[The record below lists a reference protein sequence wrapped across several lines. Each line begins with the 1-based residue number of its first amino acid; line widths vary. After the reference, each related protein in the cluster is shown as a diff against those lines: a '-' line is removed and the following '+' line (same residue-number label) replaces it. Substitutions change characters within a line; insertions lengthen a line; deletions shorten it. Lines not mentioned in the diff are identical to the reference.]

1 VSDREVVVTYS
12 IRAGSGNRGVFENIA
27 KGAADIQNAYTRAGD
42 VAAKHA
48 EQMARRIETAYSKAA
63 RSIAGS
69 VAQRVTATV
78 PQFVM
83 PLSPQQQAASRAQ
96 ANGGT
101 GVSQFL
107 EDAATRRATRA
118 PKEGG
123 NADERAAK
131 QAQAA
136 QNKRTIDIL
145 KQQEREAVNAE
156 RMAERKARADER
168 AAAIA
173 TRAAEKEARDKERA
187 SQRAAAAAERASE
200 RIARAAEKQAK
211 DQERAS
217 ERAATAAERAAQ
229 REQRDQNKRTVDILK
244 QQERD
249 AANAERTADQQASR
263 SEQQRERFSG
273 GARKAFQGTVSAVE
287 GVAYLGLS
295 SEDDTQKLI
304 EGVMEVRGAAMGL
317 VGVVDAVDGVMRAM
331 GAVRAIAVGGAVAE
345 TALAAARTRTA
356 AATGAAAVAEGGRAA
371 AGAAGG
377 IAGRVLPGVAGGAAA
392 AGGGSAAGFAL
403 SAITGIGGLLASLPM
418 AIAGAVASTA
428 AAGAMVTN
436 VGGSRDWAAG
446 KMSKSGWLDPGTI
459 GGSAFGGRMALFS
472 GYSAVEHL
480 ATGDSTYAR
489 QRRAEAGQK
498 AVTQN
503 QQATAQREQEA
514 EDAHQQFGLESVRD
528 EQLAELGR
536 GGRDRA
542 VETRYRRAGL
552 IPGRQVQLA
561 AARGGVE
568 DTQTA
573 LSRAQERYQE
583 LQRQSFRGL
592 IGGQQVGEAG
602 QDIASAQQQARVA
615 QERQAK
621 EAQQARL
628 IRAQAIEQQSTAQKE
643 AQAARS
649 TLAGLEAKQSRFKA
663 TGLFDGQSGAGVTQA
678 VQENERQVEQARQRA
693 AEATERETA
702 ATRNRLQVEQQIS
715 QEKIR
720 AAETSVAKAKEEVQY
735 HQQIADA
742 ARGRLQSGQERFG
755 QMNPVEQKR
764 AIDLMEQ
771 ARTKGTAGMHP
782 EQLAFL
788 RGIGGDAEET
798 VKAEYMKRGE
808 AFQEHFGTRDRG
820 LLAQSQAA
828 KQKAE
833 IALKDQRELKVNV
846 ERDDESIATRLA
858 EEISMTLKE
867 RDQILIGKVMAM
879 FKQGEQ
885 QLGKQRQE
893 ASVSRESMMK
903 PK

>member
-1 VSDREVVVTYS
+1 
-12 IRAGSGNRGVFENIA
+12 
-27 KGAADIQNAYTRAGD
+27 
-42 VAAKHA
+42 
-48 EQMARRIETAYSKAA
+48 
-63 RSIAGS
+63 
-69 VAQRVTATV
+69 
-78 PQFVM
+78 M

-107 EDAATRRATRA
+107 EDAVTRRAARA
-118 PKEGG
+118 PREGG
-123 NADERAAK
+123 NADERAAQ

-156 RMAERKARADER
+156 KVAERKARAEER
-168 AAAIA
+168 ASERA
-173 TRAAEKEARDKERA
+173 TRAAEKAARDKERA
-187 SQRAAAAAERASE
+187 IERAVV
-200 RIARAAEKQAK
+200 
-211 DQERAS
+211 
-217 ERAATAAERAAQ
+217 TAERAAQ
-229 REQRDQNKRTVDILK
+229 REQRAQNKRTVDILK

-273 GARKAFQGTVSAVE
+273 GTRKAFQGTVSAVE

-304 EGVMEVRGAAMGL
+304 EGVMEVHGAAMGL
-317 VGVVDAVDGVMRAM
+317 VGVVDAVDGIMRAM

-392 AGGGSAAGFAL
+392 AGGGSAAGFAS

-514 EDAHQQFGLESVRD
+514 EDARQQFGLESVRD

-628 IRAQAIEQQSTAQKE
+628 IRAQAVEQQSTAQKE

-649 TLAGLEAKQSRFKA
+649 TLAGLEAKQSRYA
-663 TGLFDGQSGAGVTQA
+663 SIGIMDGMTGPAATQA
-678 VQENERQVEQARQRA
+678 GKENLQRIEQARQRA

-715 QEKIR
+715 QEKIK
-720 AAETSVAKAKEEVQY
+720 AAEISVQKAQEEIQY
-735 HQQIADA
+735 RQQIIDA
-742 ARGRLQSGQERFG
+742 ARGRMESGQERFG
-755 QMNPVEQKR
+755 QMNPVQQKR
-764 AIDLMEQ
+764 AIDLLKQ
-771 ARTKGTAGMHP
+771 AQTQGTAGMRL
-782 EQLAFL
+782 EQLAEL
-788 RGIGGDAEET
+788 RRLGGLGDELG
-798 VKAEYMKRGE
+798 KAEHLARGKE
-808 AFQEHFGTRDRG
+808 YLGTYGARYQEEITQ
-820 LLAQSQAA
+820 AQAA

-833 IALKDQRELKVNV
+833 ITLKDQRELKVNV

-858 EEISMTLKE
+858 EEISATLKE
-867 RDQILIGKVMAM
+867 RDQILIGKVLAE
-879 FKQGEQ
+879 FKRGEQ
-885 QLGKQRQE
+885 QLGRQRQE
-893 ASVSRESMMK
+893 ASQNRSALVGK
-903 PK
+903 